1 MRSQAFPRSE
11 VVAPVAVD
19 QAGYH
24 LNRPCCDETG
34 KKITPGRRV
43 DVEGNDHW
51 WFFTDVPTHQC
62 ALIEGGFPEPRI
74 PELGRAGQVCDVCE
88 DHLETV
94 VVGQVVSRGQPK
106 LGAVEVQRVPIP
118 PRSLSS
124 SITPPILPSM
134 ISQ

>member
-1 MRSQAFPRSE
+1 
-11 VVAPVAVD
+11 
-19 QAGYH
+19 
-24 LNRPCCDETG
+24 
-34 KKITPGRRV
+34 
-43 DVEGNDHW
+43 
-51 WFFTDVPTHQC
+51 
-62 ALIEGGFPEPRI
+62 
-74 PELGRAGQVCDVCE
+74 
-88 DHLETV
+88 V